1 MDLGRSRE
9 SGQVGRI
16 RKEVNEVRVL
26 MIDR

>member
-1 MDLGRSRE
+1 MDLNRSRE